1 MSENTEEK
9 VPLKV
14 KYGLKTL
21 EEDAINRL
29 LNTEKVGVNDLSRI
43 DKKWKYNNT
52 DNFANPASPM
62 SLSEFQSKSNSNEK
76 KYVNMLRECY
86 MSAYLRSRYYKESI
100 LNTYGETLGD
110 VSNWTKV
117 PTLDDFYRL
126 NTKKPYST
134 DGETIT
140 EQGKVA
146 LENLYKQ
153 YLQDV
158 WPNYWKCEI
167 YDNLDEVDK
176 DSIDYTSLCEYT
188 VSEFSRDIMNG
199 AAGEDMTEEELKKM
213 VSEVNIPTSL
223 SLDAI
228 ADMIDQINEML
239 GTNTLKAT
247 LKAFIDQ
254 QMNNIVINLVWN
266 TLGVQISPYDPEKNP
281 DGIDYK
287 SMAKDEFEKF
297 KEGLKETIKKQ
308 VETIRKEVEE
318 KVKQL
323 YKTASG
329 VWDNIVAIPKTLSM
343 LITAAAIPQVI
354 PTTGGIPNIARVLLD
369 IMNIVDQVLALIP
382 PIIEGLVEILGLLKL
397 LMIKP
402 KDLPLVGKIIGMIE
416 KLKAACSAAKQK
428 NAENLQSAEKQVSDD
443 EKKLEALMT
452 LYELLPED
460 SEKRPEIKEQIDA
473 LTEQIASNK
482 KGIQDYKS
490 RVESDAKGE
499 YETTQQ
505 LTGSVTLIVNTV
517 DSLLTMA
524 DSINSLSGNNGKEEI
539 RIPRSDTIIALE
551 RQDTTVTP
559 YCGRVFQRL

>member
-1 MSENTEEK
+1 MSESTEEK

-14 KYGLKTL
+14 QYGLKTL

-29 LNTEKVGVNDLSRI
+29 LTTEKVGVNELSRI
-43 DKKWKYNNT
+43 DRKWKYNKT

-76 KYVNMLRECY
+76 KYVNMLQECY
-86 MSAYLRSRYYKESI
+86 MSAYLRSKYYKESI

-126 NTKKPYST
+126 NAKKPYST
-134 DGETIT
+134 DGQTIT

-158 WPNYWKCEI
+158 WPSYWRCEI

-176 DSIDYTSLCEYT
+176 DSIDYTRLCEYT
-188 VSEFSRDIMNG
+188 ASEFSRDIANG

-254 QMNNIVINLVWN
+254 QMNNIVVNLVWN
-266 TLGVQISPYDPEKNP
+266 TLGAQISPYDPETNP
-281 DGIDYK
+281 DGTDYK
-287 SMAKDEFEKF
+287 SMSKAEFESF

-318 KVKQL
+318 KVKEM

-329 VWDNIVAIPKTLSM
+329 VWDNVVAIPKSLTM
-343 LITAAAIPQVI
+343 MITAASIPQVI
-354 PTTGGIPNIARVLLD
+354 PTTGGIPNIARILLD

-382 PIIEGLVEILGLLKL
+382 PIIEGLAEILKFLKM
-397 LMIKP
+397 LMIDP
-402 KDLPLVGKIIGMIE
+402 KDLPLIGTIIGLIR
-416 KLKAACSAAKQK
+416 KLKESCGAAKEK
-428 NAENLQSAEKQVSDD
+428 NAQNLQSAENQITKDESKLETLMKKYERTDD
-443 EKKLEALMT
+443 EEKKA
-452 LYELLPED
+452 EL
-460 SEKRPEIKEQIDA
+460 KEQIDA
-473 LTEQIASNK
+473 LTEQIASSK
-482 KGIQDYKS
+482 KAIQDYKS

-505 LTGSVTLIVNTV
+505 LTGSLNLVTDTVN
-517 DSLLTMA
+517 SLLNMA
-524 DSINSLSGNNGKEEI
+524 DSISSLSNVDIKEEI